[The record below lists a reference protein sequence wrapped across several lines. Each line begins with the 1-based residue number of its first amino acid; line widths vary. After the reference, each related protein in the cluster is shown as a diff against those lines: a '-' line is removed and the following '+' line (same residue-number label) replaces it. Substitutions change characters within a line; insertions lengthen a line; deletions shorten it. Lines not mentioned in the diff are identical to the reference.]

1 MVKYILLMLCSAP
14 LLFGQSSFNEAL
26 LMQMNQ
32 MPRGGGYSVKKMAFD
47 GIFKAVSSTEKDLV
61 VRPEL
66 ATPSICSSATYLVFM
81 KTVMEYR
88 ARGLLKLN
96 EAELRALC
104 FKDEPDGEGFWGKW
118 NSNGPGVAKLVDD
131 LKLGRNFESYE
142 SARAGDFMKIFWT
155 DEIGRKERGHLV
167 IYLGQRVDA
176 KGTAMVRFWSSNKP
190 NGYGVKEVTKDSIKW
205 AIFSRVEK
213 IKNLRKVDSLPHE
226 DVFLKSMLIKDFT
239 RDEVRK
245 ACDVNPM

>member
-1 MVKYILLMLCSAP
+1 MKFIVLTLLYAATV
-14 LLFGQSSFNEAL
+14 FGQGDFNKAL
-26 LMQMNQ
+26 LAQIGQ
-32 MPRGGGYSVKKMAFD
+32 MPVGGGYSVKKDAFD
-47 GIFKAVSSTEKDLV
+47 GIFEAVFIKDGDLLL
-61 VRPEL
+61 RPEL
-66 ATPSICSSATYLVFM
+66 ATPSFCSSATYLVFM
-81 KTVMEYR
+81 KTVMECR
-88 ARGLLKLN
+88 EKGLLKLSD
-96 EAELRALC
+96 AELRALC

-245 ACDVNPM
+245 ICDVNST